1 MVTPLTANGRISSAN
16 VAFVRLGIAV
26 AMLSLAAGLAAA
38 AAPKIRTDADNAVPR
53 CVTPKRLM
61 AFLKTRNSNLDPR
74 FAEIATYY
82 KRHGEIW
89 HVRWD
94 YAFFQMAVETNFLT
108 YRKGN
113 GGWGDVNPKQNNFA
127 GLGTTGGGVPGDSYP
142 DVNTGVLAQIQH
154 LVVYSGERIDEPVGA
169 RTKLKQDDILE
180 TMASKQGRVTFAD
193 LARRW
198 AADRH
203 YGASIEWVANSFRES
218 FCHGPDPVEEA
229 EPAPRKSVK
238 RVAVVEKLP
247 PAANLGGPS
256 EVEAPPAPETKHA
269 PVRTIW
275 SAADG
280 PTEPATA
287 RDTAEPVADVA
298 PAQTRAP
305 LIPTR
310 KPVAETAAVAEQVVT
325 EQIIQT
331 GEETPPPAEAAAA
344 PQVAEVP
351 SPAAP
356 ESEPAPAAATAAQAP
371 EAPRAFAFAAAMNS
385 ARPSASGK
393 PKAAAEGA
401 NCRVTTASYGGK
413 KILLVRSKAS
423 PEVSFTVLTVL
434 EGFEKSMLDSYL
446 KAHAPGG
453 SSVGE
458 FASRNAAFAK
468 ARELCPSAAAA
479 PTGEGASAG

>member
-1 MVTPLTANGRISSAN
+1 MPGRIAMAA
-16 VAFVRLGIAV
+16 VILGAIAG
-26 AMLSLAAGLAAA
+26 AAQAAP
-38 AAPKIRTDADNAVPR
+38 PKIRTDADNPVPR

-61 AFLKTRNSNLDPR
+61 AFIKTRNSNLDPR
-74 FAEIATYY
+74 YVDIASLY

-113 GGWGDVNPKQNNFA
+113 GGWGDVDPKQNNFA

-154 LVVYSGERIDEPVGA
+154 LVVYSGERINEPVGA

-180 TMASKQGRVTFAD
+180 SMASKKGRTTFAD

-203 YGASIEWVANSFRES
+203 YGASIEWVANNFRQS

-229 EPAPRKSVK
+229 EPTPKKPLK
-238 RVAVVEKLP
+238 RTVAVVQKLA
-247 PAANLGGPS
+247 PAANLGGP
-256 EVEAPPAPETKHA
+256 VAPEVVPEVAPATEAATNTKPESKPTTTVRHA

-275 SAADG
+275 SAAESPAQPAAVSAG
-280 PTEPATA
+280 AEPAPKVTA
-287 RDTAEPVADVA
+287 TTTSGAPV
-298 PAQTRAP
+298 
-305 LIPTR
+305 PTR
-310 KPVAETAAVAEQVVT
+310 KPVAETAAVAEPVIT

-331 GEETPPPAEAAAA
+331 GEETPPGADAASQA
-344 PQVAEVP
+344 P
-351 SPAAP
+351 AP
-356 ESEPAPAAATAAQAP
+356 ESKEAPSTAAAEQPAT
-371 EAPRAFAFAAAMNS
+371 ESPRPFAFAAAMNTTRP
-385 ARPSASGK
+385 APPSAASKVTTSG
-393 PKAAAEGA
+393 G

-413 KILLVRSKAS
+413 KILLVRSTAAA
-423 PEVSFTVLTVL
+423 EVRFTVLTVL

-458 FASRNAAFAK
+458 FASKNAAFAK

-479 PTGEGASAG
+479 PTGEGANAG